1 MSYVSPKQL
10 YTKEIKRF
18 AMVTLVCIQY
28 LNYLKRLHLI
38 GCIMNYISVTK
49 RPLTVAQDTDHK
61 HHELSTS
68 L

>member
-49 RPLTVAQDTDHK
+49 RPITILVHFHIICCARYRP
-61 HHELSTS
+61 
-68 L
+68 